1 MLSLQNRLYKVSN
14 SKTKLL
20 DEIRK
25 LIVVKFGKLQSNMCE
40 MLTTYFQVDLL
51 TLKVIVWKMPSILG
65 ENA

>member
-25 LIVVKFGKLQSNMCE
+25 LIVVKFGKLQSDMCE

-51 TLKVIVWKMPSILG
+51 TLKVIV
-65 ENA
+65 